1 LSRVNPVVQEAAGA
15 ADLQVALLEQKV
27 HAYELGEPQPGWIAD
42 LRKAA

>member
-1 LSRVNPVVQEAAGA
+1 VQETAES

-27 HAYELGEPQPGWIAD
+27 HEYDHGKPQPGWIGA